1 MFQKLCL
8 DCQTSYFCLLQYPV
22 YLSQD
27 SKGNAKDPLHRSF
40 TGLQSADEICCAHGL
55 SSQQFE
61 DQVER
66 ESNVVLIWK

>member
-1 MFQKLCL
+1 M
-8 DCQTSYFCLLQYPV
+8 QYPV

-27 SKGNAKDPLHRSF
+27 SKENAKDSLHRSF
-40 TGLQSADEICCAHGL
+40 TGLQSVDKIFCAHGL

-66 ESNVVLIWK
+66 ETNVVLIWK